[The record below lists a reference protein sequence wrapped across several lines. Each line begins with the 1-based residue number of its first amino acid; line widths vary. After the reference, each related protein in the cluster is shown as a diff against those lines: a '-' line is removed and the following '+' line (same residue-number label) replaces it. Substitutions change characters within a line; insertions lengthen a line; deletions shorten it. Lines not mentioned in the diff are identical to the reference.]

1 MKQIKLTFLLAVLSF
16 SVSAQ
21 DLEQTPT
28 PLSMMTLSV
37 MEDMYLTME
46 LEPKTMMAL
55 MLQQPNDEAEELMF
69 TSYDLIRGMIKDSIG
84 VDILPADAL
93 EGKVRYSRIGL
104 PIVTLKKAAKSSDFQ
119 QFVKIDIIVSQFS
132 GTSTENTTSTE
143 STIGEVGNSNYSAS
157 WRPEVM
163 IIAKFADAKG
173 KSKGSVRGI
182 YRHTEEVKVTS
193 QSLVVDGWYIPMN
206 QEAEVIPYYYFLQKA
221 AEDLIRKLEE

>member
-69 TSYDLIRGMIKDSIG
+69 TSYDLIRG
-84 VDILPADAL
+84 
-93 EGKVRYSRIGL
+93 
-104 PIVTLKKAAKSSDFQ
+104 
-119 QFVKIDIIVSQFS
+119 
-132 GTSTENTTSTE
+132 
-143 STIGEVGNSNYSAS
+143 
-157 WRPEVM
+157 
-163 IIAKFADAKG
+163 
-173 KSKGSVRGI
+173 
-182 YRHTEEVKVTS
+182 
-193 QSLVVDGWYIPMN
+193 
-206 QEAEVIPYYYFLQKA
+206 
-221 AEDLIRKLEE
+221 